1 MDASTYSASI
11 REICWDVP
19 EEKPNKSSEGQ
30 AFGIHCLD
38 TRPETPNTLGK
49 SYRLTGR
56 RFLGFLRRRLNF
68 GQAGQAM

>member
-1 MDASTYSASI
+1 MNASTYSASM
-11 REICWDVP
+11 REICRDAL
-19 EEKPNKSSEGQ
+19 EKPNKSSEGQ

-56 RFLGFLRRRLNF
+56 RFLGSLRRRLNF
-68 GQAGQAM
+68 GQAGQVM